1 MKDLEVRVRSFSR
14 HLSTTTDRA
23 ERREIRQSMAYLV
36 QQQKLIDVELLRVL
50 IYVIRTSVPFWSDSL
65 LESMAIFLN
74 CDTEP

>member
-1 MKDLEVRVRSFSR
+1 MKDLRVHVRSFSQR
-14 HLSTTTDRA
+14 LSTTTDRA
-23 ERREIRQSMAYLV
+23 EQREIRQSKVYLV

>member
-1 MKDLEVRVRSFSR
+1 MKDLKVRVRSFSQR
-14 HLSTTTDRA
+14 LSTTTDRG
-23 ERREIRQSMAYLV
+23 ERREIRQSKVYLV